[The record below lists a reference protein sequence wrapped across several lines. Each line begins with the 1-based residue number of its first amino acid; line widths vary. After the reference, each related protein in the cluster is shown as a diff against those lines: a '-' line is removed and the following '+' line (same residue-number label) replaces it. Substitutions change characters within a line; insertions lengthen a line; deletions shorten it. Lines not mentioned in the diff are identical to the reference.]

1 MSVRMMTLVWELDL
15 PDSEKLVLLA
25 LADCANDEGHCWPS
39 VATLY
44 KKCSKSERTV
54 QSCIRTLCVKG
65 HLTQHPVRGKRCDY
79 TVHPIVRFADPRRG
93 CTPAEDAPPQPLPD
107 TPAAA
112 APKPPQPLHPNHKE
126 NHQEPS
132 PKLRAVPDSWT
143 PKPFGEGTVS
153 RRVVDGWPPGELE
166 AQVEQFLAHHGSKNN
181 SFSDLQKAF
190 STWVLNTRKFGIG
203 NNGGRANTV
212 GRNQPSDGLSSTA
225 RAALRVFGTG
235 ERSGVSQ

>member
-1 MSVRMMTLVWELDL
+1 MSLVWELDL

-25 LADCANDEGHCWPS
+25 LADCANDEGYCWPS
-39 VATLY
+39 IETIK

-54 QSCIRTLCVKG
+54 QNCIRTLCVKG
-65 HLTQHPVRGKRCDY
+65 HLTQKPGTHKSWDY
-79 TVHPIVRFADPRRG
+79 LVHPIVRFAS
-93 CTPAEDAPPQPLPD
+93 D

-112 APKPPQPLHPNHKE
+112 APRKGCTPQPLRPTPAKAAPRPPQPLHPNHKE

-132 PKLRAVPDSWT
+132 PKLRAVPDAWW

-153 RRVVDGWPPGELE
+153 RGVVDGWPPGELE

-190 STWVLNTRKFGIG
+190 STWVLNTRKWGIG
-203 NNGGRANTV
+203 RDGRTNGM
-212 GRNQPSDGLSSTA
+212 GRNQPSDGLSATS
-225 RAALRVFGTG
+225 RAALAVFGSSH
-235 ERSGVSQ
+235 ERPVPQ